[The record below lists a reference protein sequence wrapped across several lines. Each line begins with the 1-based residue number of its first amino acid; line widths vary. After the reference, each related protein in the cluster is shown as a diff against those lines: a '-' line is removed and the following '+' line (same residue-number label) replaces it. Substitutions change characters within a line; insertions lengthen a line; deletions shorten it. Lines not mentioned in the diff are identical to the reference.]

1 MFAAL
6 LTQNLSL
13 TGAVATSAAATL
25 FLTCAY
31 YCCRLLKERRNTQ
44 ELSALRSA
52 LDQVD
57 IAVALIDPDFRAR
70 FLNRTY
76 RRVFRVP
83 DDLAEKRPTLT
94 ALLEHKFDQRVYE
107 ISSDKQTYVTE
118 RLALIRA
125 GDEQPIDLR
134 LANGDVMRFR
144 CKALADGGWMLNY
157 GNVSDLVHTA
167 DELAELAKTDGLTGA
182 YNRRYFFAKLDEEW
196 SRHQRHGRPLS
207 VLILDLDRFKSVND
221 SFGHEA
227 GDHVIKRVAALCVTA
242 KRDSDTFARL
252 GGEEFGFLL
261 PETSLDEACR
271 LAERV
276 RATIGAEHWS
286 TVPGVTKAT
295 ASIGAAEAGS
305 LMNSPA
311 DLIRHAD
318 KALYAA
324 KRAGRNR
331 VAVIER
337 ESNRA
342 ASASAA

>member
-1 MFAAL
+1 MRVFA
-6 LTQNLSL
+6 LTDDLWL
-13 TGAVATSAAATL
+13 TGAVATSAATTL
-25 FLTCAY
+25 LFARAY
-31 YCCRLLKERRNTQ
+31 YSRLSKEHRNTQ
-44 ELSALRSA
+44 ELTALRSA

-70 FLNRTY
+70 FLNRAY
-76 RRVFRVP
+76 RRIFRVP

-107 ISSDKQTYVTE
+107 ISSDKQTYVAE

-134 LANGDVMRFR
+134 LASGDVMRFR

-182 YNRRYFFAKLDEEW
+182 YNRRYFFAKLEEEW
-196 SRHQRHGRPLS
+196 SGYQRYGRPLS
-207 VLILDLDRFKSVND
+207 VLIVDLDKFKSVND
-221 SFGHEA
+221 VFGHEA
-227 GDHVIKRVAALCVTA
+227 GDHVIKRVAALCLMA

-252 GGEEFGFLL
+252 GGEEFGILL
-261 PETSLDEACR
+261 PETNLDEACHI
-271 LAERV
+271 AERV
-276 RATIGAEHWS
+276 RTMISAEQWS
-286 TVPGVTKAT
+286 SVPGVTKAT
-295 ASIGAAEAGS
+295 ASIGAAEANS

-311 DLIRHAD
+311 DLIRKAD

-337 ESNRA
+337 EGNRA
-342 ASASAA
+342 ASATAA